1 MLGTHTDIG
10 SSSNNDT
17 PLFPDDAFSTASH
30 KCISLGNVR
39 GFFGDRIPLSRSLT
53 KNILKPFKNPLYQ
66 YSHLTQHF
74 FCNGWI
80 SIPWAK
86 LSAYQLC
93 FPFLDKETS
102 RAFLSAKSLEVKW
115 KVYGIPVYLHLCA
128 FEHAKAGKNMK
139 KCCIK
144 REAKHQFSTPLLP
157 PSSPSHP
164 LCDIPGLSALAFGK
178 GGGSSSKKDLPGGD
192 TYHAI
197 ASCTISV
204 TSGQDVRTDKT
215 SMFLWYFCE
224 KFALHCRIWLK
235 HSHLRRSLC
244 WCGFWNLQW
253 KKSGNRPW
261 NKISCIRLHKCKWCQ
276 PLNTNYCQSVE
287 SHHIYD
293 YRHINGTL
301 PKTGARSLLKKEP
314 THLIRQPLAKANK
327 SCSNGVDNTSI
338 VITTSDKSQ
347 LQCRSVHPIEVCSVL
362 RGLILLSTCP
372 LFTKIF
378 WHLWTQTGSSSNND
392 TPLFPGDAFS
402 TKQRPMNAKTPFGN
416 VCGNSLKTM
425 VSFILPPGWDKEI

>member
-1 MLGTHTDIG
+1 MDG
-10 SSSNNDT
+10 S
-17 PLFPDDAFSTASH
+17 
-30 KCISLGNVR
+30 
-39 GFFGDRIPLSRSLT
+39 
-53 KNILKPFKNPLYQ
+53 Q
-66 YSHLTQHF
+66 YHEQNS
-74 FCNGWI
+74 
-80 SIPWAK
+80 
-86 LSAYQLC
+86 YQLC

-215 SMFLWYFCE
+215 SMLLWYFCE

-261 NKISCIRLHKCKWCQ
+261 NKFSCIRLHKCKYFYWMRTWDHHGDDWIMRWSLGFFLQWQWLESSVFHILSAVDTSFIKQLIQ
-276 PLNTNYCQSVE
+276 PL
-287 SHHIYD
+287 
-293 YRHINGTL
+293 
-301 PKTGARSLLKKEP
+301 
-314 THLIRQPLAKANK
+314 LA
-327 SCSNGVDNTSI
+327 
-338 VITTSDKSQ
+338 
-347 LQCRSVHPIEVCSVL
+347 LHFL
-362 RGLILLSTCP
+362 
-372 LFTKIF
+372 LFTQHIQNI
-378 WHLWTQTGSSSNND
+378 H
-392 TPLFPGDAFS
+392 TPH
-402 TKQRPMNAKTPFGN
+402 
-416 VCGNSLKTM
+416 VCMSG
-425 VSFILPPGWDKEI
+425 